1 MLRRASL
8 GLAGIALP
16 VLEMQ
21 QLVLEQCRE
30 ILDLLE
36 TAPIGG
42 VELLPRNDAEL
53 NVGITKIPTPDLH
66 LVAHPPFQRH
76 AVINHLGGGHVLA
89 GRNRLRE
96 IQHFLVSGM
105 ALA

>member
-1 MLRRASL
+1 MLRRACL
-8 GLAGIALP
+8 GLAGIAIP

-53 NVGITKIPTPDLH
+53 NVGIAKIPTPYLH

-76 AVINHLGGGHVLA
+76 AIINHLGGGHRVTC
-89 GRNRLRE
+89 RNWLRE
-96 IQHFLVSGM
+96 IQHFLISGLT
-105 ALA
+105 LA

>member
-1 MLRRASL
+1 MLRRASV

-16 VLEMQ
+16 VLKVQ
-21 QLVLEQCRE
+21 QLVLEQCCE
-30 ILDLLE
+30 ILDSLE
-36 TAPIGG
+36 TAPVGG
-42 VELLPRNDAEL
+42 VELLPGSYAEL
-53 NVGITKIPTPDLH
+53 KVGTTKIPTPDLH

-76 AVINHLGGGHVLA
+76 TVINHLGGGHVVA

-96 IQHFLVSGM
+96 IQHFLISGM

>member
-8 GLAGIALP
+8 RLAGIALP
-16 VLEMQ
+16 VFEMQ

-30 ILDLLE
+30 IPDPVE

-42 VELLPRNDAEL
+42 AALLPRNDAEL
-53 NVGITKIPTPDLH
+53 NVGIAKIPTPDLH
-66 LVAHPPFQRH
+66 LVAHPPVQRH
-76 AVINHLGGGHVLA
+76 TGINHLGGGHVVA

-96 IQHFLVSGM
+96 IQHFLISGM

>member
-1 MLRRASL
+1 MLRRASV

-16 VLEMQ
+16 VLKVQ
-21 QLVLEQCRE
+21 QLVLEQCCE
-30 ILDLLE
+30 ILDSLE
-36 TAPIGG
+36 TAPVGG
-42 VELLPRNDAEL
+42 VELRPGSYAEL
-53 NVGITKIPTPDLH
+53 KVGITKIPTPDLH

-76 AVINHLGGGHVLA
+76 TVINHLRGGHVVA

-96 IQHFLVSGM
+96 IQHFLISGM

>member
-53 NVGITKIPTPDLH
+53 NVGIAKIPTPDLH

-76 AVINHLGGGHVLA
+76 AVINHLGGGHRVTC
-89 GRNRLRE
+89 RNRLRE
-96 IQHFLVSGM
+96 IQHFLISGM
-105 ALA
+105 TLA

>member
-8 GLAGIALP
+8 QLAGIALP
-16 VLEMQ
+16 VLEVQ

-36 TAPIGG
+36 TAPVGG
-42 VELLPRNDAEL
+42 VEFHPGSDSEL
-53 NVGITKIPTPDLH
+53 EPGTTEIPTPDLH
-66 LVAHPPFQRH
+66 LVAHPPFQRNT
-76 AVINHLGGGHVLA
+76 VINHLGGGHVVS

-96 IQHFLVSGM
+96 IQHFLISGM